1 MKTHEPQSK
10 HARHDQRSRRL
21 PARNPVQQIHWIG
34 QLVLGVVPRSWPRE
48 AANDPKA

>member
-10 HARHDQRSRRL
+10 RAPQDRRGRKIL
-21 PARNPVQQIHWIG
+21 APNPAHRIHWIG

-48 AANDPKA
+48 PANDPQA